1 MKLGVVGAGSMGA
14 EIALVQ
20 ALAGFDVLLADRNA
34 EVLQNAMARLARLL
48 EKRGTGSSDSLRD
61 VLDRIQI
68 TTNLDEFGDCEIVTE
83 AVFEHLEVKSSVL
96 QQLTAVLAP
105 TGLIVTNTSTIP
117 ISVLAS
123 KLEVAW
129 RPNFIGMHYFSPVS
143 RMKLV
148 EVIAAFETSDAA
160 VQRAMAL
167 ANETGKVP
175 IRVKD
180 VPGFAVN
187 RVLHV
192 FLIEAVRLIEE
203 GVVSVEDL
211 DTACRLGL
219 GHPMGPF
226 ELMDATTSSLCLTAQ
241 KIMFEA
247 YGERFRPRPLMKQRV
262 AAGLVGGRGGKGW
275 RSCPRSGTA
284 QARRKRGRLDRSGS
298 GDQPDAFGGRRG
310 GAPVARQRLPVR
322 LVFDTVLE
330 GSTGD
335 LCLGRWCTGRCHLFL
350 PASRGDRRTARRGRA
365 RAERRRRQCR
375 PVCRECDGHR
385 RLCSNQ

>member
-20 ALAGFDVLLADRNA
+20 ALAGFDVLLADRSA
-34 EVLQNAMARLARLL
+34 EVLQNAMTRLARLL
-48 EKRGTGSSDSLRD
+48 EKRGTGSSDTLRD
-61 VLDRIQI
+61 VLDRIQT
-68 TTNLDEFGDCEIVTE
+68 TTNLDDFGDREIVTE
-83 AVFEHLEVKSSVL
+83 AVFEDLEVKSSVL

-105 TGLIVTNTSTIP
+105 TSLIVTNTSTIP
-117 ISVLAS
+117 ISFLAS

-187 RVLHV
+187 RVFHV

-247 YGERFRPRPLMKQRV
+247 YGERFRPRPLLKQRV

-275 RSCPRSGTA
+275 RTP
-284 QARRKRGRLDRSGS
+284 GS
-298 GDQPDAFGGRRG
+298 
-310 GAPVARQRLPVR
+310 
-322 LVFDTVLE
+322 
-330 GSTGD
+330 
-335 LCLGRWCTGRCHLFL
+335 
-350 PASRGDRRTARRGRA
+350 
-365 RAERRRRQCR
+365 
-375 PVCRECDGHR
+375 
-385 RLCSNQ
+385 